1 MNETIERILWAI
13 RELISSSELPVV
25 VAIDGGSG
33 AGKSTI
39 SEMIQAEF
47 DAALVHLDD
56 FYSASIPDSKWHGY
70 SAEEKFRNVFR
81 WNAVRED
88 VLKHL
93 KAGRKAKWFSFD
105 FTKRHSDGTFG
116 MKEKPK
122 ILYPDDVVIL
132 EGAYSASPQLCD
144 LIDFSILVDVPKEE
158 RHARLDDRQDEAF
171 SEYWHGLWDEV
182 EDYYFETIRPKNS
195 FDLVVS
201 G

>member
-1 MNETIERILWAI
+1 MNETIERIISAI
-13 RELISSSELPVV
+13 RQLISSSDMPVV

-56 FYSASIPDSKWHGY
+56 FYSASIPDAKWHGC
-70 SAEEKFRNVFR
+70 SAEEKFQNVFM
-81 WNAVRED
+81 WNSVRED
-88 VLKHL
+88 VLKPL
-93 KAGRKAKWFSFD
+93 KAGRRAKWFSFD
-105 FTKRHSDGTFG
+105 FNKRRSDGTFG
-116 MKEKPK
+116 MEEKPK
-122 ILYPDDVVIL
+122 ILSPNDVVIL
-132 EGAYSASPQLCD
+132 EGAYSGSPQLRD
-144 LIDFSILVDVPKEE
+144 LIDFSILIDVPTEE

-182 EDYYFETIRPKNS
+182 EEYYFKKIRPKSS
-195 FDLVVS
+195 FDLVVR